1 MWNPWRVELGNP
13 LTPLQLSTLL
23 RSEIPRFL
31 FILRSRRWPFY
42 SRRELRGPYRI
53 ACGLT
58 DDVSPLPL
66 RAASSR
72 FPASARRR
80 FLCRCFHSHDA
91 GYEGA
96 PDQWLRRE
104 LRDWKDDDSDR
115 LSDLREL
122 FIFSV
127 NERVRCRTAFS
138 EGKTC
143 CLYAPFLSCLYR
155 SVSFDWMRSKSSV
168 TAISWAACC
177 RSMTAVLLFVENLLP
192 ARVCVLYPLNF
203 SSVLCGICYCLL
215 GYY

>member
-1 MWNPWRVELGNP
+1 MWNPCRVELGNP

-53 ACGLT
+53 ACGLA

-104 LRDWKDDDSDR
+104 LRDRKDDDSDR

-192 ARVCVLYPLNF
+192 ARVCVLYPLNI
-203 SSVLCGICYCLL
+203 SSGLYGIC
-215 GYY
+215 